1 MRTLLL
7 YLTLSFLALGRILG
21 QGDLVPPGPP
31 APMMKTLD
39 QRRPIL
45 FVDSAIADL
54 DRCTFSGNTADGAA
68 RKEANGRPHLAA
80 S

>member
-7 YLTLSFLALGRILG
+7 YLTLSFLALGRIVG
-21 QGDLVPPGPP
+21 QGDLVLPGPP
-31 APMMKTLD
+31 APMIKTLD

-54 DRCTFSGNTADGAA
+54 DHCALPGNTAEGAA
-68 RKEANGRPHLAA
+68 RNEANRRPHLAA